1 MKRLKSYI
9 NKLVNIMVNV
19 KGFPQSLSGHISTV
33 GKEYILFL
41 DQDKNERP
49 IKKSSITKVIII
61 KNENQPT

>member
-1 MKRLKSYI
+1 
-9 NKLVNIMVNV
+9 MVNV